1 MESRLK
7 SWTREIKHNKRAIII
22 SILFLALAIV
32 FNMIAG
38 NYVDKTA
45 SVSVPD
51 MILDNTPVINLQ
63 FLFVYGSLLMAAV
76 LFLYPLFF
84 KVNEFHVVLSQSSL
98 LIIIRSFFVM
108 LTHLKIPTNAII
120 ISVPKFYELIN
131 YNNDLFFSGHVATAF
146 LGFLIF
152 RKQKIGLFF
161 LFATFVMATTVLLMH
176 LHYSIDVFAALFITY
191 GSYSIGKW
199 FFEKID

>member
-1 MESRLK
+1 MESRIKL
-7 SWTREIKHNKRAIII
+7 WMQEIKNNKKIIII
-22 SILFLALAIV
+22 SFFFLMLAIS
-32 FNMIAG
+32 FNSVVG

-45 SVSVPD
+45 SISVPD
-51 MILDNTPVINLQ
+51 MILDNIPVINLQ
-63 FLFVYGSLLMAAV
+63 FLFVYGSLLMAIAL
-76 LFLYPLFF
+76 LFYPLFF
-84 KVNEFHVVLSQSSL
+84 NVSKFHVVLSQSSF
-98 LIIIRSFFVM
+98 LIFIRSLFVM
-108 LTHLKIPTNAII
+108 LTHLKIPTNAVI

-161 LFATFVMATTVLLMH
+161 LISTIVMGATVLLMH

-191 GSYSIGKW
+191 GSFKIGEW
-199 FFEKID
+199 FFKKI